1 MSLHPVMQAA
11 IAPFLKAPDMRH
23 LRRVPPLQTFR
34 HQLAGVWLDCEI
46 EYEAAERQTR
56 DEPGCPADAI
66 VYSVKTEHGDDV
78 TEILSNE
85 QRDEI
90 SSDFLNQKEEY

>member
-1 MSLHPVMQAA
+1 MQTHTEPA
-11 IAPFLKAPDMRH
+11 MRH
-23 LRRVPPLQTFR
+23 LRRVPPTQSFK

-66 VYSVKTEHGDDV
+66 VYSAKTESGDDIS
-78 TEILSNE
+78 EILSDE
-85 QRDEI
+85 QREEI
-90 SSDFLNQKEEY
+90 SIAFLNQKEEY